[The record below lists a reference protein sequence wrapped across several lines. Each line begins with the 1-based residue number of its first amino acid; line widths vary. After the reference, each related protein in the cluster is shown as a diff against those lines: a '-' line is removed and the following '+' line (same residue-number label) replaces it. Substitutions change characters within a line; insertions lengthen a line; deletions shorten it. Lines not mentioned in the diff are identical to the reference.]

1 LCTSS
6 PPSGVFVLLRFY
18 TFIRVLRDHSSIF
31 ARRRLIYDNGY
42 RARGGREID
51 SATTIRA
58 LYFDYPGTMSA
69 ILGGGSILCLAFMTH
84 CAERDIQPESF
95 TFGRC
100 IWWVIFMIAAL
111 DFDSMG
117 VQSEFGQIMAM
128 MVVVWGL
135 VLLSMFISVCFAL
148 VSVSAY
154 EAWAYSWLNQ
164 SDLIYKERNAA
175 SVVIANWFRFHKARC
190 MNDVRYGFGNT
201 TKERLMSSEMGFAM
215 NCIKGFKR
223 LKEVQYLLDRSEGK
237 MPGDSVE
244 SGVTLSDNL
253 KALKEATIGS
263 GSEESP
269 DGSMVK
275 QNFELRNRVQRMEG
289 QQSAILEKVSQLYL
303 KRNP

>member
-1 LCTSS
+1 M
-6 PPSGVFVLLRFY
+6 
-18 TFIRVLRDHSSIF
+18 RDHSSIF

-51 SATTIRA
+51 AATTIRA

-69 ILGGGSILCLAFMTH
+69 VLGGGSILCLAFMAH
-84 CAERDIQPESF
+84 CAERDIQPQVF

-100 IWWVIFMIAAL
+100 VWWVIFMTAAL
-111 DFDSMG
+111 DFDSMS
-117 VQSEFGQIMAM
+117 VQSEFGQVMAM

-148 VSVSAY
+148 VAPSSY

-164 SDLIYKERNAA
+164 SELIYKERDAA
-175 SVVIANWFRFHKARC
+175 SGVLANWFRFHRARR
-190 MNDVRYGFGNT
+190 MNDVKYGVGNT
-201 TKERLMSSEMGFAM
+201 TKERLTSSEMGFAM

-223 LKEVQYLLDRSEGK
+223 LKEVQYLLDRSQGK
-237 MPGDSVE
+237 MPGDPVE

-253 KALKEATIGS
+253 EILKEATIGS
-263 GSEESP
+263 GSEENP

-275 QNFELRNRVQRMEG
+275 QNFELRNRVQRMEE
-289 QQSAILEKVSQLYL
+289 QQGAILEKVSQLYL
-303 KRNP
+303 KLNA